1 MWRHPVS
8 SANDIPPVQYGADAK
23 IAIEIKAMGNIEA
36 QQGKERIAHLR
47 VHLQNEGMRSVCR
60 SLSCMGGAQRKWS
73 RDTVEERKNF
83 AVKVESSEEDSDS
96 ADEDARHPKCYDAS
110 PLHVK
115 QKKMAH
121 SWHEYLFSVSNF
133 PSSEL
138 SAGFRLLS
146 DVDDL
151 GSLAVIAPLSP
162 ILALQPITCSSHRTV
177 YNQSQCFNSAAAVR
191 TMDSSTIVTSL
202 IAGEALHVTLKSSPH
217 AGAAPAALDF
227 RCVLLGTPTFPV
239 LSLPRLHRVLS
250 HANTSGAAKTSRCRH
265 THCPP
270 QVRER
275 ASATFVHT
283 LVSIRNFEA
292 GTAPR
297 AKREH
302 SHQVRDSERKRWMCA
317 GRSGGDNIVSFCI
330 HFKLEGASGGA
341 EADGVAAR
349 WVPGRGD
356 ALYYRKI
363 VAGRMSL
370 FAKMRLRM
378 RELGKMLR
386 QGYWCWAWR
395 QKKSLPRC
403 KLEIGST
410 SGVATVGDVAAGGE
424 RHSLGAPATG
434 VSGGRKPRRRR
445 GDVRAVQQY
454 TRSCPPAP
462 QHWPA
467 SESVAGPQ
475 PRNENHWLPMSDRW
489 NPPEI
494 SGPPHLKVH
503 DGFYCDLMDS
513 NEGSNRRAK
522 VGVCSTRWGGTWGVI
537 QLGVQNPP
545 IFSIRFGD
553 GGLEWGRDP
562 LQGGPESKPERK
574 MTTLQNRI
582 PIKKDDLWPGVT
594 KGRSEFMVGI
604 GDIMLH
610 RVNLNKA
617 KEMWAG
623 AHPLF
628 VCSCRMKDAASVEE
642 QLKNLSGAQT
652 KGTDFPT
659 VI

>member
-1 MWRHPVS
+1 MPVKFEWKANEKIGAAREDKHRTGFIALTRTVFVYKIVGRLEQEYRGSGLVQS
-8 SANDIPPVQYGADAK
+8 STKNGELITDSAAK
-23 IAIEIKAMGNIEA
+23 ITIEIKAMGNIEA

-60 SLSCMGGAQRKWS
+60 SSSCMGGAQRKWS

-83 AVKVESSEEDSDS
+83 AVKVDGACKTLKVSIDI
-96 ADEDARHPKCYDAS
+96 ARRS
-110 PLHVK
+110 
-115 QKKMAH
+115 

-138 SAGFRLLS
+138 SPGFRLLS

-177 YNQSQCFNSAAAVR
+177 YDQSQCFNSAAAVR

-217 AGAAPAALDF
+217 AGAAPAAFYF
-227 RCVLLGTPTFPV
+227 RCVLLGTPTFPI

-250 HANTSGAAKTSRCRH
+250 HTNTSGAAKTSRCRH

-317 GRSGGDNIVSFCI
+317 GRSGGDNIVSFCM

-370 FAKMRLRM
+370 FAKMHLVLGRLRTP
-378 RELGKMLR
+378 RT
-386 QGYWCWAWR
+386 
-395 QKKSLPRC
+395 LPR
-403 KLEIGST
+403 LMRGRWSADV
-410 SGVATVGDVAAGGE
+410 VADARAGENAEAGILA
-424 RHSLGAPATG
+424 LGIETNKIP
-434 VSGGRKPRRRR
+434 
-445 GDVRAVQQY
+445 
-454 TRSCPPAP
+454 
-462 QHWPA
+462 
-467 SESVAGPQ
+467 SEA
-475 PRNENHWLPMSDRW
+475 
-489 NPPEI
+489 
-494 SGPPHLKVH
+494 
-503 DGFYCDLMDS
+503 
-513 NEGSNRRAK
+513 
-522 VGVCSTRWGGTWGVI
+522 
-537 QLGVQNPP
+537 
-545 IFSIRFGD
+545 
-553 GGLEWGRDP
+553 
-562 LQGGPESKPERK
+562 
-574 MTTLQNRI
+574 
-582 PIKKDDLWPGVT
+582 
-594 KGRSEFMVGI
+594 
-604 GDIMLH
+604 
-610 RVNLNKA
+610 
-617 KEMWAG
+617 
-623 AHPLF
+623 
-628 VCSCRMKDAASVEE
+628 
-642 QLKNLSGAQT
+642 
-652 KGTDFPT
+652 
-659 VI
+659 